1 MSNTCAAAR
10 YFQFSF
16 GTYRSLSPAVDLLWN
31 SPAHYTARVISASQD
46 CPASFQGPSAHVNDE
61 LSKKALKIVGADIV
75 KFSPTYDDAA
85 ERTAITATQID

>member
-31 SPAHYTARVISASQD
+31 SPTHYTARVISASQD
-46 CPASFQGPSAHVNDE
+46 CPASFQGLSAHVNDE
-61 LSKKALKIVGADIV
+61 LSKKALRLLVLILLSSRLLTMMLRRGLLL
-75 KFSPTYDDAA
+75 
-85 ERTAITATQID
+85 R